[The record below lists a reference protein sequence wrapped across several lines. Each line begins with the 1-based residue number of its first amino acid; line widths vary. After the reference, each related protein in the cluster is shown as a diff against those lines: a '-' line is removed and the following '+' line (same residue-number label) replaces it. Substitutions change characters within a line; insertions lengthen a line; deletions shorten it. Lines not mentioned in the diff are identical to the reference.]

1 MNYVHQCSFSRYIHA
16 ISGASENDLT
26 QKKKKEIKK
35 LLHMMLIAINVMFSL
50 PYPRGT
56 GFSLLIMVVFV
67 TIFLQAHESCKWFFV
82 SYLFRLV
89 YFIRSLLFHLLF

>member
-1 MNYVHQCSFSRYIHA
+1 MQFLVLVKTILRK
-16 ISGASENDLT
+16 
-26 QKKKKEIKK
+26 KKKKEIKK

>member
-1 MNYVHQCSFSRYIHA
+1 MNYVHQCFFSRYIHA